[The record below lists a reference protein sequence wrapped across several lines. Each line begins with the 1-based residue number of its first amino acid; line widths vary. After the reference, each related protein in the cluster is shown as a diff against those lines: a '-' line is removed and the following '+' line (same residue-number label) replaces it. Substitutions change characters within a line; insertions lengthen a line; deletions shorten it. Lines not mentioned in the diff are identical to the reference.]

1 MGKRKAYLPA
11 VTADEFNL
19 RINFH
24 FLSSSHNDYGR
35 VLNDNVLLRFSN
47 EALQDYPTLLI
58 KTGIVANAIEYHFTI
73 NWFEMNF

>member
-1 MGKRKAYLPA
+1 MYCSKKAIQKRLK
-11 VTADEFNL
+11 V
-19 RINFH
+19 
-24 FLSSSHNDYGR
+24 
-35 VLNDNVLLRFSN
+35 